1 MSQLGS
7 AKIIG
12 GIGVLLSLLAI
23 IPYAGA
29 LLSLIGIV
37 MIFIA
42 VHYIADET
50 KNHKIFQ
57 DYLMNF
63 IFQIIAIVAIII
75 IMIAAFGISGGLTW
89 ITSLQEQNFT
99 DLNSVWNTFGTMITA
114 CIAAL
119 LIAWIFL
126 ILGAIYLR
134 KSYNSIAEHT
144 KVNLFKTT
152 GTVYLIGAVTL
163 IVVIGVVIIFV
174 AKILEL
180 VSYFSL
186 PETLPT
192 QPTTPPTTVPPPQPP
207 SSSP

>member
-1 MSQLGS
+1 
-7 AKIIG
+7 
-12 GIGVLLSLLAI
+12 
-23 IPYAGA
+23 
-29 LLSLIGIV
+29 

-42 VHYIADET
+42 VNYIADET

-89 ITSLQEQNFT
+89 ITSLQGQNIT
-99 DLNSVWNTFGTMITA
+99 DFNSVWNTFGTMIA
-114 CIAAL
+114 GCIAAL

-163 IVVIGVVIIFV
+163 IVVVGVVIIFV

-186 PETLPT
+186 PETLPI